1 MRRDCFCTVFSASKF
16 SARTIIGAVMLSVL
30 ILASLLAPVL
40 APEGYDAQN
49 VNKAFIAP
57 FTSPEHILGTD
68 NLGRDL
74 CARLMYGAR
83 ISLKLGVISA
93 AISMVIG
100 VLVGATAGYFSSL
113 ADEIFM
119 RVMDIFQCIPSMLL
133 AIAIAA
139 VLGTGISNTT
149 LAIGIAGIP
158 EFARLARASVLTIR
172 RSEYFEAA
180 KLAGASDLRIIITH
194 VLPNIISPILVQA
207 SLSMASAI
215 LVAASLS
222 FIGLGAQPP
231 TPEWGAMIASGREFI
246 LSHGYLV
253 TIPGLTIMAAVVA
266 FNLIGDGIRDALDPR
281 FKSGHAPKRRHAK

>member
-1 MRRDCFCTVFSASKF
+1 MRAGRNRTVFGASKF
-16 SARTIIGAVMLSVL
+16 NARTIIGATVL
-30 ILASLLAPVL
+30 AVLVLTSLFAPVL
-40 APEGYDAQN
+40 APEGYDAQD
-49 VNKAFIAP
+49 VTKAFIEP
-57 FTSPEHILGTD
+57 FTSAEHILGTD

-74 CARLMYGAR
+74 CSRLMYGAR
-83 ISLKLGVISA
+83 ISLRLGVVSA
-93 AISMVIG
+93 AISMAIG
-100 VLVGATAGYFSSL
+100 VLIGAMAGYFSSL

-139 VLGTGISNTT
+139 VLGTGINNTT
-149 LAIGIAGIP
+149 LAIGVAGIP
-158 EFARLARASVLTIR
+158 AFARLARASVLSIR

-180 KLAGASDLRIIITH
+180 RLAGASDLRIIVTH
-194 VLPNIISPILVQA
+194 VLPNIISPILVQV

-281 FKSGHAPKRRHAK
+281 LRSGHAPKRRRAE

>member
-158 EFARLARASVLTIR
+158 AFARLARASVLTIR

>member
-1 MRRDCFCTVFSASKF
+1 MRAGRNRTVFGASKF
-16 SARTIIGAVMLSVL
+16 NARTIIGATVL
-30 ILASLLAPVL
+30 AALVLASLFAPVL
-40 APEGYDAQN
+40 APEGYDAQD
-49 VNKAFIAP
+49 VTKAFIEP
-57 FTSPEHILGTD
+57 FTSAEHILGTD

-74 CARLMYGAR
+74 CSRLMYGAR
-83 ISLKLGVISA
+83 ISLRLGVVSA
-93 AISMVIG
+93 AISMAIG
-100 VLVGATAGYFSSL
+100 VLIGAMAGYFSSL

-139 VLGTGISNTT
+139 VLGTGINNTT
-149 LAIGIAGIP
+149 LAIGVAGIP
-158 EFARLARASVLTIR
+158 AFARLARASVLSIR

-180 KLAGASDLRIIITH
+180 RLAGASDLRIIVTH
-194 VLPNIISPILVQA
+194 VLPNIISPILVQV

-281 FKSGHAPKRRHAK
+281 LRSGHAPKRRRAE